1 MSQEEILEQ
10 AALIVAQTINPDGMG
25 LKPDEV
31 DVEHFVKLFKKKA
44 GEMLAQT
51 DDRLL
56 LGVGSYLNR
65 EKTLFT
71 EDMKIIIDYIEE
83 VTGKKF
89 CFFNGILIYFGTE
102 DIAANWI
109 PDWPV

>member
-10 AALIVAQTINPDGMG
+10 AAWLVAQSINPDGMG
-25 LKPDEV
+25 KTPDEV
-31 DVEHFVKLFKKKA
+31 DVAHFVELFKKKA
-44 GEMLAQT
+44 GEMLAKKEE
-51 DDRLL
+51 RLL
-56 LGVGSYLNR
+56 LGVGSYLNK

-71 EDMKIIIDYIEE
+71 EDLKIIIDYIEE
-83 VTGKKF
+83 VAGKKF
-89 CFFNGILIYFGTE
+89 CFFNGILIYFGAE